1 MMKREG
7 HRKGGVPRKSED
19 QKGKKL
25 EKLTLSEAIAI
36 STMYPPKP
44 ISRQSSKTKKKSW
57 IRVPDLTLEG
67 CIVKSAQIDIRVKLG
82 RRTTGGGNA
91 IQRALSNASSHYYE
105 TTATL
110 QTPWALTQ
118 AHKARN
124 FALTAMRY
132 CTSWRD
138 DPSPRSNDD
147 CVSFLRAL
155 ILDVRAARN
164 ALFEHDP
171 MVFPNARASLAILE
185 PSLPPG
191 IIVQFSAQGTD
202 LIVSAFSLAPC
213 KATLGDDAIE
223 VDDLYPL
230 LRETAAIQTAHYFL
244 LATSTRSGTSIRQA
258 HTFVVGKLLAYLTEA
273 ASRW

>member
-1 MMKREG
+1 M
-7 HRKGGVPRKSED
+7 
-19 QKGKKL
+19 
-25 EKLTLSEAIAI
+25 
-36 STMYPPKP
+36 
-44 ISRQSSKTKKKSW
+44 
-57 IRVPDLTLEG
+57 
-67 CIVKSAQIDIRVKLG
+67 KLG

-91 IQRALSNASSHYYE
+91 IRAPLNASSHYYE

-118 AHKARN
+118 ALKARN

-223 VDDLYPL
+223 VDDLYPFIAGSSSNPDCAL
-230 LRETAAIQTAHYFL
+230 FSSSNVNSQR
-244 LATSTRSGTSIRQA
+244 TSIRQA
-258 HTFVVGKLLAYLTEA
+258 HTFVVGKPLAYPDGSCIKVVDFEEVRFSIDAFSEVINVLSSA
-273 ASRW
+273 ASMLEKFSRKRRAHSKLNGARRSGVLA